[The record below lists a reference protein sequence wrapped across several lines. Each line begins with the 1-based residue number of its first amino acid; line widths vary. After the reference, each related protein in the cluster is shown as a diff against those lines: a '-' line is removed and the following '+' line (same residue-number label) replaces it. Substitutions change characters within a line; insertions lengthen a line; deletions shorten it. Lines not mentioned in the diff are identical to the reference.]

1 MKKDN
6 NKNNNMSEEELD
18 ALAEK
23 IATKVATKLVDLNDI
38 SDYFRGTSYT
48 FKPFME
54 QYKPKLYEEPES
66 NQEEELIGELSKLM
80 TMMNLYESKEEY
92 EKCAKIKKK
101 IDAINR
107 KIQRAGSKRGVVHQ
121 GYIEEYGEITSTK
134 AKNKKEYK
142 AEQKAKMK
150 KIEKNLPKELP

>member
-1 MKKDN
+1 MGVTGGGAARKGFGK
-6 NKNNNMSEEELD
+6 
-18 ALAEK
+18 ALKSFKEK
-23 IATKVATKLVDLNDI
+23 
-38 SDYFRGTSYT
+38 R
-48 FKPFME
+48 
-54 QYKPKLYEEPES
+54 
-66 NQEEELIGELSKLM
+66 
-80 TMMNLYESKEEY
+80 
-92 EKCAKIKKK
+92 

>member
-6 NKNNNMSEEELD
+6 NKNNKMSEEELD
-18 ALAEK
+18 ELAEK
-23 IATKVATKLVDLNDI
+23 IAMKVTTKLIDLNDI
-38 SDYFRGTSYT
+38 SDYFRGTTYT

-54 QYKPKLYEEPES
+54 PYKPKKYEDPEI

-80 TMMNLYESKEEY
+80 TMMNLYEAKEEY

-107 KIQRAGSKRGVVHQ
+107 KL
-121 GYIEEYGEITSTK
+121 
-134 AKNKKEYK
+134 
-142 AEQKAKMK
+142 
-150 KIEKNLPKELP
+150 KNL

>member
-6 NKNNNMSEEELD
+6 NKNNKMTEEELD

-23 IATKVATKLVDLNDI
+23 IAVKVTTKLIDLNDI
-38 SDYFRGTSYT
+38 SDYFRGTTYT

-54 QYKPKLYEEPES
+54 PYKHKKHEDPEI
-66 NQEEELIGELSKLM
+66 NPEEELIGELSRLM
-80 TMMNLYESKEEY
+80 TLMNLYEDKEEY

-107 KIQRAGSKRGVVHQ
+107 KL
-121 GYIEEYGEITSTK
+121 
-134 AKNKKEYK
+134 
-142 AEQKAKMK
+142 
-150 KIEKNLPKELP
+150 KNL